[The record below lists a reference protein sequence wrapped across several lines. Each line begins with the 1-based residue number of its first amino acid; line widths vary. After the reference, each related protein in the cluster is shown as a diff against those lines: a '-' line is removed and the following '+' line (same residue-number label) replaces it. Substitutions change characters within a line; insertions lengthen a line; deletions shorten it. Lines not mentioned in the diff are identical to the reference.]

1 VTKTNIPPRH
11 LSGCLGGAKS
21 RPPVGTSVEDST
33 VGRVAL
39 DRRSSEPVSHRPTVE
54 GYPTTGRAGLGFPTS
69 GRITSPFTGQWR
81 TTSHK
86 AGNFEFEL
94 NKLHHIG
101 LHSTQRTLTMLTGD
115 VYNIQVIQI
124 KLRIKLR
131 IELSTAI
138 IRQKNDST
146 IGKRPGG

>member
-1 VTKTNIPPRH
+1 
-11 LSGCLGGAKS
+11 
-21 RPPVGTSVEDST
+21 
-33 VGRVAL
+33 
-39 DRRSSEPVSHRPTVE
+39 
-54 GYPTTGRAGLGFPTS
+54 
-69 GRITSPFTGQWR
+69 
-81 TTSHK
+81 
-86 AGNFEFEL
+86 
-94 NKLHHIG
+94 
-101 LHSTQRTLTMLTGD
+101 MLTGD